1 MHTPHACT
9 RLMKK
14 LGGRTGAVGGGGWLQ
29 LREVLAG
36 HHHLDG
42 SLDLLQARVLLD
54 DLDAKGLLRRRGG
67 LGTHDCC
74 RGRHIVFLLLDMI
87 GNDLNGDSDS
97 PDRSLGCADLSV
109 IIHTWMMN
117 DLGDLALSWTVGFN
131 AGALSLPPV
140 LVTGGTGLRPLP
152 AVKVWALARPPP
164 LVFGG
169 YLYYVY
175 CGPHSLSDGVVITA
189 RAARR

>member
-1 MHTPHACT
+1 MFCRLSNTAFGPSVHTREPLFVHANENSPRVRGACWRLRCAALRRMHTPHACT

-42 SLDLLQARVLLD
+42 SLDLLQDRVLLD
-54 DLDAKGLLRRRGG
+54 DLDVKGLLRRRGG

-74 RGRHIVFLLLDMI
+74 RGRHIVFLLLEKI

-109 IIHTWMMN
+109 IIHTWMIN
-117 DLGDLALSWTVGFN
+117 DLGDLALS
-131 AGALSLPPV
+131 
-140 LVTGGTGLRPLP
+140 
-152 AVKVWALARPPP
+152 
-164 LVFGG
+164 
-169 YLYYVY
+169 
-175 CGPHSLSDGVVITA
+175 
-189 RAARR
+189 